1 AFLNISIITPII
13 IIGIITFFLSF
24 LGVFIGHRLGHFFE
38 KKIEIV
44 GGLILI
50 GIGIKILIEHL

>member
-1 AFLNISIITPII
+1 MPVV
-13 IIGIITFFLSF
+13 IIGVVTFLLSF
-24 LGVFIGHRLGHFFE
+24 LGVFIGDRFGHFFE

-50 GIGIKILIEHL
+50 GIGIKILIEHLV